1 MFERIKDYLSNL
13 EVEQIIAITWLSIV
27 ASAVLYYAGMTA
39 VIFTAIL
46 VGLAFTFWSL
56 WTLFIRN

>member
-1 MFERIKDYLSNL
+1 MFERIKDYWSNL

-46 VGLAFTFWSL
+46 VGLTFTLWSL

>member
-1 MFERIKDYLSNL
+1 MFERIKDYWSNL

-46 VGLAFTFWSL
+46 VGLTFTFWSL